1 MNADTTAAGQTISG
15 DEIFP
20 MAFPTESGDPKLCGG
35 IWGFGIFDNGDE
47 AKIKA
52 AKTFIDFIA
61 ADPAQV
67 KDSGRLLPDHPGL
80 DHCPHRVVEH
90 AAARGLRRVRRDC
103 RQDLCGQRKRSRCC
117 RGISATFSELHH
129 S

>member
-1 MNADTTAAGQTISG
+1 
-15 DEIFP
+15 

-47 AKIKA
+47 AKIEA

-61 ADPAQV
+61 ADPDQV
-67 KDSGRLLPDHPGL
+67 ATACWLPPTS
-80 DHCPHRVVEH
+80 
-90 AAARGLRRVRRDC
+90 
-103 RQDLCGQRKRSRCC
+103 RSAPAW
-117 RGISATFSELHH
+117 ATSTPTTR